1 METFKLFGIVEIVID
16 KAAKAL
22 NTLTKKASDAGEK
35 IDKVA
40 DRIEESMDDAFQ
52 PDKPQKFGNALE
64 QLRSKID
71 SQKSTLN
78 DLKDKYKD
86 LYLIHGK
93 NSEEAQACAKE
104 IEELSKELKENKDR
118 LQEAEESADEFDQSL
133 EDVAES
139 SEKTGGRLSGA
150 VKKIGAAVIAAFSI
164 GAIVSFSTSL
174 VNLAAD
180 AETAFAKVSTLLD
193 TGSTNMEAY
202 YDDIKAASSAT
213 GVAFTDFSEAVYQ
226 AISASVD
233 QAEAVSFTTDAVK
246 LAKAGFTATSTAV
259 DILTTAMNAYGPAAG
274 TAAEISDKLINTQ
287 NKGKTTVDEL
297 ASNMGR
303 VIPTAN
309 MYSVSI
315 DTVCT
320 SYAEMTKNGI
330 ATAEATTYL
339 NSMINELGAS
349 GTTASNVIQ
358 SKLGMSFKQAMES
371 GYSLTDILNILQTEA
386 EKTGVSMGDMFGSQ
400 EAAKAA
406 ATLQQNAADFNDI
419 MQSMT
424 NSAGM
429 TEEAYDK
436 VTNTFAAKS
445 EKLKT
450 QFQNIGISVGNAVLP
465 ALTKITDYIEE
476 KMPQIES
483 MIGQF
488 SPLLENM
495 FSGILPLL
503 TQLGESIFP
512 VILDFLNVLI
522 PELINIGS
530 SIMPIIVQAL
540 NILLPGAVQIIS
552 TVLPSILSLLSPLLD
567 LLSPILSLLEPILDI
582 LISMLEPSIQMLQPL
597 IELIVY
603 LLEGILPPLTELLT
617 FIADLITTYI
627 TPAISDGVN
636 SSMGILF
643 DFFDQFKILI
653 DGIVLLISGTVDVII
668 GIVNVFIALCNG
680 DFEAAG
686 DALMQILSGLGD
698 MIGGL
703 LQAAFFNIIAMITNN
718 LGEIRE
724 FFSNFG
730 SNISNFFSNLWENSI
745 ADAQAKL
752 TFLKDS
758 ISNILENTAGIV
770 SGIVERMKG
779 FFNFEFQIP
788 RIKMP
793 HFSVNPSGWKLA
805 DLLQGTIPT
814 LGIEWYAKAMN
825 NGMIMDK
832 PTIFGINGNQL
843 MAGGEAGSEAIV
855 GTNSLVNMIQNAVDS
870 RLGNG
875 AIGAILDLIAQILK
889 ILQTQSGDI
898 IIPIFLGN
906 DLIDERIIRANEVH
920 NLRTGGH

>member
-1 METFKLFGIVEIVID
+1 
-16 KAAKAL
+16 
-22 NTLTKKASDAGEK
+22 
-35 IDKVA
+35 
-40 DRIEESMDDAFQ
+40 
-52 PDKPQKFGNALE
+52 
-64 QLRSKID
+64 
-71 SQKSTLN
+71 
-78 DLKDKYKD
+78 
-86 LYLIHGK
+86 
-93 NSEEAQACAKE
+93 
-104 IEELSKELKENKDR
+104 
-118 LQEAEESADEFDQSL
+118 
-133 EDVAES
+133 
-139 SEKTGGRLSGA
+139 
-150 VKKIGAAVIAAFSI
+150 
-164 GAIVSFSTSL
+164 
-174 VNLAAD
+174 
-180 AETAFAKVSTLLD
+180 
-193 TGSTNMEAY
+193 
-202 YDDIKAASSAT
+202 
-213 GVAFTDFSEAVYQ
+213 
-226 AISASVD
+226 
-233 QAEAVSFTTDAVK
+233 
-246 LAKAGFTATSTAV
+246 
-259 DILTTAMNAYGPAAG
+259 MNAYGPAAG

-358 SKLGMSFKQAMES
+358 SELGMSFKQAMES
-371 GYSLTDILNILQTEA
+371 GYSLTDILGILQTEA

-465 ALTKITDYIEE
+465 TLTKITDYIEE

-540 NILLPGAVQIIS
+540 NILLPAAVQIIS
-552 TVLPSILSLLSPLLD
+552 TVLPSVLSLLSPLLD
-567 LLSPILSLLEPILDI
+567 LLSPILSLIEPILAV
-582 LISMLEPSIQMLQPL
+582 LIALLEPSILMLQPL
-597 IELIVY
+597 VELVAY
-603 LLEGILPPLTELLT
+603 LLQELLPPLTEMLT
-617 FIADLITTYI
+617 WLADLITTYLV
-627 TPAISDGVN
+627 PAISDGVN
-636 SSMGILF
+636 SNMDILRT
-643 DFFDQFKILI
+643 FFDQFKILV
-653 DGIVLLISGTVDVII
+653 DGAVQLISGTLSVIM

-698 MIGGL
+698 MILGL
-703 LQAAFFNIIAMITNN
+703 LQVAFFNIIAMITNN
-718 LGEIRE
+718 LDGIGE
-724 FFSNFG
+724 FFTNFG
-730 SNISNFFSNLWENSI
+730 SNISSFFSNLWQNSI

-752 TFLKDS
+752 GFLKDT
-758 ISNILENTAGIV
+758 ISNILEGAAVIV
-770 SGIVERMKG
+770 SSIVERMKG
-779 FFNFEFQIP
+779 FFNFEFQVP
-788 RIKMP
+788 KIKLP
-793 HFSVNPSGWKLA
+793 HFSVSPNGWKLA
-805 DLLQGTIPT
+805 DLLQGTIPQ
-814 LGIEWYAKAMN
+814 LGIEWYAKAMD
-825 NGMIMDK
+825 NGMIMNK
-832 PTIFGINGNQL
+832 PTVFGINGNRL
-843 MAGGEAGSEAIV
+843 MAGGEAGSETVV
-855 GTNSLVNMIQNAVDS
+855 GTNNLMNMIQEAVDN
-870 RLGNG
+870 RIGNG
-875 AIGAILDLIAQILK
+875 AIGTILDLIAQILK

-898 IIPIFLGN
+898 IIPIYIGN

>member
-1 METFKLFGIVEIVID
+1 MDVFKLLGKIEVNIKDAVKNIETVGKKVVGFVDNTG
-16 KAAKAL
+16 KGL
-22 NTLTKKASDAGEK
+22 NKTKETINKT
-35 IDKVA
+35 
-40 DRIEESMDDAFQ
+40 FQ
-52 PDKPQKFGNALE
+52 TDKPEKFAASLE
-64 QLRSKID
+64 QLRGKID
-71 SQKSTLN
+71 NQKSTL
-78 DLKDKYKD
+78 DALKEKYKD
-86 LYLIHGK
+86 LYLTHGK
-93 NSEEAQACAKE
+93 NSEEAKACAKE

-118 LQEAEESADEFDQSL
+118 LQEAEKSADEFDQSL
-133 EDVAES
+133 ENVGES
-139 SEKTGGRLSGA
+139 SEKNGSRLSGA
-150 VKKIGAAVIAAFSI
+150 MKKIGAAVIAAFSI

-193 TGSTNMEAY
+193 NGSTNMEAY

-233 QAEAVSFTTDAVK
+233 QADAVSFTTDAVK
-246 LAKAGFTATSTAV
+246 LAKAGFTETSTAV

-287 NKGKTTVDEL
+287 NEGKISVGEL

-349 GTTASNVIQ
+349 GTTASKVIQ
-358 SKLGMSFKQAMES
+358 SELGMSFKQAMES
-371 GYSLTDILNILQTEA
+371 GHSLTDILGILQTEA

-400 EAAKAA
+400 EASKAA
-406 ATLQQNAADFNDI
+406 ATLQKHARDFNDI

-450 QFQNIGISVGNAVLP
+450 QFQNIGISAGNAVLP

-483 MIGQF
+483 LIGQF

-503 TQLGESIFP
+503 TQLGESVFP
-512 VILDFLNVLI
+512 VVLDFLNALI

-530 SIMPIIVQAL
+530 SIMPIIIQAL
-540 NILLPGAVQIIS
+540 NILLPAAVQIIS
-552 TVLPSILSLLSPLLD
+552 TVLPSVLSLLSPLLD
-567 LLSPILSLLEPILDI
+567 LLSPILSLLEPILSI
-582 LISMLEPSIQMLQPL
+582 LITLLEPSIQMLQSL
-597 IELIVY
+597 IELVAY
-603 LLEGILPPLTELLT
+603 LLEGLLPPLTELLT
-617 FIADLITTYI
+617 FIADLIVTYVS
-627 TPAISDGVN
+627 PAISDSIASN
-636 SSMGILF
+636 M
-643 DFFDQFKILI
+643 DFITMFVDQFKILI
-653 DGIVLLISGTVDVII
+653 DGVVTFISGTINVIM
-668 GIVNVFIALCNG
+668 GIIDVFIALFNG

-698 MIGGL
+698 MVVGL

-718 LGEIRE
+718 LDGIGE
-724 FFSNFG
+724 FFTNFC
-730 SNISNFFSNLWENSI
+730 SNISSFFSNLWNSSI
-745 ADAQAKL
+745 EDAKAKL

-758 ISNILENTAGIV
+758 ISNILEGAAGIV

-779 FFNFEFQIP
+779 FFNFEFNVP
-788 RIKMP
+788 KIKMP
-793 HFSVNPSGWKLA
+793 HFSVSPNGWKLA
-805 DLLQGTIPT
+805 DLLQGTIPQ
-814 LGIEWYAKAMN
+814 LGIEWYAKAMD
-825 NGMIMDK
+825 NGMIMDR
-832 PTIFGINGNQL
+832 PTIFGISGNRL
-843 MAGGEAGSEAIV
+843 LAGGEAGSETVV
-855 GTNSLVNMIQNAVDS
+855 GTNSLVNMIQDAVDS
-870 RLGNG
+870 RIGNG
-875 AIGAILDLIAQILK
+875 MGAVLDLLLQILK
-889 ILQTQSGDI
+889 LLQTGSGDI
-898 IIPIFLGN
+898 LIPVYVGG
-906 DLIDERIIRANEVH
+906 DLIDEKIIRAGEIH

>member
-86 LYLIHGK
+86 LYLTHGK

-150 VKKIGAAVIAAFSI
+150 LKKIGAAVIAAFSI

-202 YDDIKAASSAT
+202 YDDIRAASSAT

-226 AISASVD
+226 AMSASVD

-246 LAKAGFTATSTAV
+246 LAKAGFTQTATAV

-287 NKGKTTVDEL
+287 NLGKTTVDEL
-297 ASNMGR
+297 ATNMGR

-309 MYSVSI
+309 MYSVNI
-315 DTVCT
+315 DTICT

-358 SKLGMSFKQAMES
+358 SELGMSFKQAMES
-371 GYSLTDILNILQTEA
+371 GYSLTDILDILQVEA

-419 MQSMT
+419 MQSMAS
-424 NSAGM
+424 SAGM

-450 QFQNIGISVGNAVLP
+450 QFQNIGISLGNAVLP
-465 ALTKITDYIEE
+465 TLTKVTDYIEE
-476 KMPQIES
+476 KMPEIEN
-483 MIGQF
+483 MIMQF
-488 SPLLENM
+488 SPLLESM
-495 FSGILPLL
+495 FDGFMPLI
-503 TQLGESIFP
+503 TQLGESVFP
-512 VILDFLNVLI
+512 IIIDFLNALI
-522 PELINIGS
+522 PELVNVGAAVL
-530 SIMPIIVQAL
+530 PIIIQAL
-540 NILLPGAVQIIS
+540 NILLPAVIQIIS
-552 TVLPSILSLLSPLLD
+552 TVLPSVLSLLTPLLD
-567 LLSPILSLLEPILDI
+567 LLSPILGLLEPILDI
-582 LISMLEPSIQMLQPL
+582 LIALLEPSIQMLQPL

-603 LLEGILPPLTELLT
+603 LLEGLLPPLTELLT
-617 FIADLITTYI
+617 FIADLITTYVS
-627 TPAISDGVN
+627 PAIEDGMASN
-636 SSMGILF
+636 MDMLTQ
-643 DFFDQFKILI
+643 FFDQFKILI
-653 DGIVLLISGTVDVII
+653 DGVVTFISGTIDVIM
-668 GIVNVFIALCNG
+668 GIINVFIALCNG

-686 DALMQILSGLGD
+686 DALLQILSGLGD
-698 MIGGL
+698 MVVGL
-703 LQAAFFNIIAMITNN
+703 LEAAFFNIIAQITSG
-718 LGEIRE
+718 LEQAE
-724 FFSNFG
+724 QFFTTFG
-730 SNISNFFSNLWENSI
+730 SNISSFFSNLWNNSI

-752 TFLKDS
+752 SFLKDT
-758 ISNILENTAGIV
+758 ISNILENAAGIV
-770 SGIVERMKG
+770 SGIVDRMKG

-788 RIKMP
+788 GIKMP
-793 HFSVNPSGWKLA
+793 HFNISPSGWNLSKL
-805 DLLQGTIPT
+805 LEGQIPK
-814 LGIEWYAKAMN
+814 LGIEWYAKAMDD
-825 NGMIMDK
+825 GIIMDK
-832 PTIFGINGNQL
+832 PTVFGINGNRL
-843 MAGGEAGSEAIV
+843 MAGGEAGSETIV
-855 GTNSLVNMIQNAVDS
+855 GTSSLVNMIQNAVGEQVGS
-870 RLGNG
+870 GIGRVIELLLQIISLIQSGN
-875 AIGAILDLIAQILK
+875 
-889 ILQTQSGDI
+889 GDI
-898 IIPIFLGN
+898 ILPIYFGS
-906 DLIDERIIRANEVH
+906 DLLDERIIRASEIQA
-920 NLRTGGH
+920 LRTGGR